1 MQVHVRRI
9 FGALFL
15 YIAEEKEEGSFP
27 KISNQE

>member
-1 MQVHVRRI
+1 MCVAF

-15 YIAEEKEEGSFP
+15 YIAEEKEEEGSFP